1 MVAARM
7 FGRAALG
14 KRVNIIV
21 LDGGRGRLR
30 EMHVPRFLAVGV
42 IGVVSVAF
50 AASVWLS
57 LRHFEGAQLDAR
69 TVDVWNE
76 RLTEHRAELNNL
88 TGQAQTQLLEVGQRL
103 AGMEARLVRMEALGE
118 RVSEMAQLTEGE
130 FRFDEPAA
138 VGGPA
143 PRVELDGL
151 IPPAFQERIERLAAD
166 LKLREQELSVLDAQV
181 ASRRFRDQVAPSG
194 WPVKSAWI
202 SSPFGRRADP
212 FSGRPAWH
220 AGMDFAG
227 RPGSDIVAVA
237 GGIVTFAGP
246 EEGYGLMVEVHHG
259 DGLAT
264 RYAHAEAV
272 LVAVGDAVK
281 KGQTIAK
288 LGNTGRSTGHHVHF
302 EVLKNGRQVN
312 PARHLAK
319 R

>member
-7 FGRAALG
+7 AGRAALG

-30 EMHVPRFLAVGV
+30 ELHVPRFVAVGV
-42 IGVVSVAF
+42 MGLVAIAFVTSVG
-50 AASVWLS
+50 LS

-69 TVDVWNE
+69 TVGDWNE
-76 RLTEHRAELNNL
+76 RLTEHRTELNDL
-88 TGQAQTQLLEVGQRL
+88 TGQAQTELLEVGKRL

-118 RVSEMAQLTEGE
+118 RVAEMAQLTEGE

-143 PRVELDGL
+143 PSVELDGL
-151 IPPAFQERIERLAAD
+151 IPPAFQKRIERLAAD
-166 LKLREQELSVLDAQV
+166 LKSRERELSVLDAQV
-181 ASRRFRDQVAPSG
+181 ANRRFREQVAPSG
-194 WPVKSAWI
+194 WPVDSGWI
-202 SSPFGRRADP
+202 SSRFGRRADP

-220 AGMDFAG
+220 AGVDFAG
-227 RPGSDIVAVA
+227 RAGSAIVAVA

-264 RYAHAEAV
+264 RYAHAEAI

-302 EVLKNGRQVN
+302 EVLKDGRQVN

>member
-1 MVAARM
+1 M
-7 FGRAALG
+7 
-14 KRVNIIV
+14 
-21 LDGGRGRLR
+21 R
-30 EMHVPRFLAVGV
+30 ELHVPRFVAVGV
-42 IGVVSVAF
+42 VGLFSVVF

-57 LRHFEGAQLDAR
+57 ARHFEGALLDAR
-69 TVDVWNE
+69 TVGVWNE
-76 RLTEHRAELNNL
+76 RLTEHRAELNDL
-88 TGQAQTQLLEVGQRL
+88 TGQAQAELLEVGRRL

-118 RVSEMAQLTEGE
+118 RVAEMAQLTEGE

-143 PRVELDGL
+143 PPVALDGL
-151 IPPAFQERIERLAAD
+151 IPAGFQQRIEQLAAE
-166 LKLREQELSVLDAQV
+166 LKSRERELGVLDAQV
-181 ASRRFRDQVAPSG
+181 ASRRFREEVAPSG

-220 AGMDFAG
+220 AGVDFAG
-227 RPGSDIVAVA
+227 RAGSDIVAVA

-272 LVAVGDAVK
+272 LMAVGDAVK

-302 EVLKNGRQVN
+302 EVLKDGRQVN